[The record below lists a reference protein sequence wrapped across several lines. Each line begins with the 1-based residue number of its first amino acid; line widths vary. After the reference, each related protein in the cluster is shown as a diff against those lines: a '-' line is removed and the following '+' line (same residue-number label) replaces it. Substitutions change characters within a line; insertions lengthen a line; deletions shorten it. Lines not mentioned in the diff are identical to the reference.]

1 MIEVKQTSSRDQYHV
16 ASIISLSMNND
27 SKQSAWIHGDPWF
40 EDGNIILMPE
50 SGLKY
55 ESEAQVAFKV
65 HRGML
70 ARHSE
75 IFHSM
80 FDIPQPGEI

>member
-1 MIEVKQTSSRDQYHV
+1 
-16 ASIISLSMNND
+16 MNND
-27 SKQSAWIHGDPWF
+27 SKQPPWTHGDPWF

-50 SGLKY
+50 SGSKHS
-55 ESEAQVAFKV
+55 SEAQVAFKV

-75 IFHSM
+75 IFQSM